1 MQIDSASVNTIMV
14 LQFLKCV
21 VNGTI
26 IRNRDRTKRGFPV
39 LKSTTNVQVGIA
51 LGAIGPC
58 KINNEHL
65 WCPDIFTNLSHPN
78 INNFA
83 KQVQGMYVVRLQLKK

>member
-1 MQIDSASVNTIMV
+1 M

-21 VNGTI
+21 GKPVE
-26 IRNRDRTKRGFPV
+26 NRDLTERGFPV
-39 LKSTTNVQVGIA
+39 LKMNTENVQVGIA
-51 LGAIGPC
+51 LGSIGPC
-58 KINNEHL
+58 EIDGNHR

-83 KQVQGMYVVRLQLKK
+83 KQVQGTYLHFT